1 MVLNSTRIQ
10 AFADELEKIAVSVD
24 MPLLSTLLGGAG
36 AAYGAHKLTRD
47 PRYKTR
53 NALIALLPGLLG
65 GRALGG
71 ALFPNDPSTADYL
84 QQIRGGQ
91 AGLTQQARDVTRQ
104 IAELQKAQEA
114 LSAVGSQP
122 LPVGLPG

>member
-53 NALIALLPGLLG
+53 NAMLALLPGLLG
-65 GRALGG
+65 GRMLGG
-71 ALFPNDPSTADYL
+71 SLFPNDPSTADYL
-84 QQIRGGQ
+84 RQIQGGT
-91 AGLTQQARDVTRQ
+91 AGLTAQGKAITQQVAD
-104 IAELQKAQEA
+104 LQKAQEA
-114 LSAVGSQP
+114 LQGMGVG
-122 LPVGLPG
+122 VPGQ

>member
-10 AFADELEKIAVSVD
+10 AFADELEKIAVDVD

-65 GRALGG
+65 GKMLGSS
-71 ALFPNDPSTADYL
+71 LFPNQPGTADYL
-84 QQIRGGQ
+84 RQIQGGT
-91 AGLTQQARDVTRQ
+91 AGLTSQAKAITQQA
-104 IAELQKAQEA
+104 AELQKAQEA
-114 LSAVGSQP
+114 LQGMGIGV
-122 LPVGLPG
+122 PG